1 MEYYESLNKLKF
13 DFLFIYVLFTCRA
26 RLQTVNFDFHIINY
40 YTFLL
45 SGKLSSLKIEMYN

>member
-45 SGKLSSLKIEMYN
+45 SGKLSSLKMEVYN